1 MSAVFAHASSHPPTS
16 PTPSLPEAEAPQSST
31 MMPLLLNKILVPSS
45 HRKPLDPSWFA
56 DASGGKRAMFVMAPM
71 VGQSDLPFR
80 LLARRHGATVVF
92 GEMMLADRFAAD
104 PGYRLQAFGNAPLR
118 REDHPLVAQFAANT
132 PEAFVGAAL
141 EAQKLGCDAV
151 DLNLGCPQR
160 RAKEHHYGS
169 FMTDPCDWALCCAI
183 VHQAAVHPELCL
195 PITVKIRLQ
204 PTLEATVQF
213 ARLLAAS
220 GASMVSVHGRQRGR
234 ENQRRDGS
242 ANLDWVAAVVRA
254 LEPFGV
260 PVVANGNVRCPRDVT
275 ANLASTGA
283 AGIMVAEEILRDP
296 AVFSRSR
303 WELTST
309 GGGVDGA
316 KAATDP
322 CSPPPSGKDLADEYI
337 HLLEGLD
344 RGCFHHPPC
353 SPPPSGKDLAD
364 EYIHL
369 LEGLDRGCFHHPMK
383 RLEQKLGGYAW
394 RMGQVSEKKAQK
406 ALGDFL
412 QVPRLALQITMRKE
426 KANLSG
432 YRCGGRM
439 QRS

>member
-1 MSAVFAHASSHPPTS
+1 
-16 PTPSLPEAEAPQSST
+16 

-80 LLARRHGATVVF
+80 LLARKHGATVVF

-344 RGCFHHPPC
+344 RGCFHHP
-353 SPPPSGKDLAD
+353 
-364 EYIHL
+364 
-369 LEGLDRGCFHHPMK
+369 MK
-383 RLEQKLGGYAW
+383 RLELETRRLRMEDGSSIGKKGSKSSGRFFAGSSPGAADHNEEGESEFERLSLWWTNAEVLKSHLRMILG
-394 RMGQVSEKKAQK
+394 VCSEKNDSGLSKKTFKGA
-406 ALGDFL
+406 
-412 QVPRLALQITMRKE
+412 ITTASVIGCYNE
-426 KANLSG
+426 HLSVFPAV
-432 YRCGGRM
+432 
-439 QRS
+439 SSP